1 MHRLVLFDIDG
12 TLLSSHGA
20 GRRAME
26 AALIES
32 FGSRGSPDY
41 RYDGKTDRQIV
52 RDLMRA
58 QGFEDAIINERMPRV
73 LDAYVAGL
81 QREIAAAHTRVEAF
95 AGVIELL
102 DA

>member
-26 AALIES
+26 AALIET
-32 FGSRGSPDY
+32 FGSRGSPGY

-52 RDLMRA
+52 RDLMRDE
-58 QGFEDAIINERMPRV
+58 GFQDAVIDERVTFKSRTSV
-73 LDAYVAGL
+73 
-81 QREIAAAHTRVEAF
+81 
-95 AGVIELL
+95 
-102 DA
+102 